1 MKQFVRDWMSSP
13 VIIIPPDIFVDQ
25 AATLMRRQGI
35 DSLVIDLSMDN
46 GIRFGILT
54 ATDIRDKIAT
64 LGCNP
69 SEVRVSDIMTSPIQC
84 AETGWTLR
92 EAAQAMQDLNL
103 HHLPVQDRRESL
115 VGVISVADVFVA
127 VEEAGWTDIS

>member
-13 VIIIPPDIFVDQ
+13 VIVIPPDIFVDQ
-25 AATLMRRQGI
+25 AATLLRRRGI
-35 DSLVIDLSMDN
+35 HSLVIDLSIDN
-46 GIRFGILT
+46 RNQFGILT
-54 ATDIRDKIAT
+54 TTDIRDKVAT